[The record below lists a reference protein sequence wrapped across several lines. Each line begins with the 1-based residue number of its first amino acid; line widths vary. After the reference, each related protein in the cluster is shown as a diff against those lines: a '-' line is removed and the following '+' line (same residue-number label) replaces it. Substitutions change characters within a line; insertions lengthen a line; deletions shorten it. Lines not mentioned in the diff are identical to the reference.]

1 MNKHLFLGCDW
12 GTTTFRL
19 RLFNILDQKVLG
31 EIVTSDGIAVLFNAW
46 ESNGGNHF
54 MPKEQYFRQ
63 QLKKQI
69 NALSELLDLNLDN
82 IPVVISGMASSSI
95 GMRVVDYADLPF
107 PLDGTNALFA
117 EIPADQDFK
126 NEILLIAGVKTD
138 DDVMRGE
145 ETQAIGLMSVLQ
157 QQGIW
162 TEKAMLILPG
172 THSKHIH
179 IQGNEV
185 VDFKTFMTGEFFD
198 ILSKHSILKDS
209 VDNQKSD
216 NLSDEDLNAF
226 KKGIHVSSNNA
237 LLHNVFSVR
246 TNQLFD
252 HFDKSQNS
260 NYLSGLLI
268 GSELRTLLGDD
279 ETPIILCCN
288 NHLQTFYALALEELG
303 LLKRT
308 NILSSDII
316 DKATIAGQWQI
327 LNQAINPIK

>member
-1 MNKHLFLGCDW
+1 MMNNFFLGCDW

-31 EIVTSDGIAVLFNAW
+31 EIVNSDGVAVLFNAW

-69 NALSELLDLNLDN
+69 DALSESLELNLDE

-95 GMRVVDYADLPF
+95 GMRVVDYVELPF
-107 PLDGTNALFA
+107 SLDGTNASFA
-117 EIPADQDFK
+117 SISADLHFK
-126 NEILLIAGVKTD
+126 NEILIIAGVKSD

-145 ETQAIGLMSVLQ
+145 ETQAIGLMSLMRE
-157 QQGIW
+157 QGIRI
-162 TEKAMLILPG
+162 EKAVLIFPG
-172 THSKHIH
+172 THSKHIY
-179 IQGNEV
+179 IQGNQV
-185 VDFKTFMTGEFFD
+185 IDFQTYMTGEFFD

-209 VDNQKSD
+209 VCTRKSD

-226 KKGIHVSSNNA
+226 KKGILVSSNNA

-260 NYLSGLLI
+260 HYLSGLLI

-288 NHLQTFYALALEELG
+288 NHLHTFYALALEELG

-308 NILSSDII
+308 NILSSDMI
-316 DKATIAGQWQI
+316 DKATIAGQCQI
-327 LNQAINPIK
+327 LNQAINPLK